1 MRLVGRRRRRAV
13 LSAATVAIT
22 VGSLIAM
29 LMFREHANSLHTSG
43 GLGGLYRF
51 SGPGDP
57 LWERGMDVLLVFT
70 IALVLL
76 ALVNAILVTWATVQ
90 DARHASAIERALGAS
105 PEQVGWALVVAQLLP
120 ALPGAILG
128 VPVGVGLYDAVGRH
142 GSTLPS
148 APAVLGVLVVTL
160 LVVAMLTSVPA
171 RIGAR
176 TSVAEI
182 LQSEL
187 A

>member
-1 MRLVGRRRRRAV
+1 V
-13 LSAATVAIT
+13 LSAASVAIS
-22 VGSLIAM
+22 VGSLVAV

-70 IALVLL
+70 VALVLL
-76 ALVNAILVTWATVQ
+76 ALVNAVLVTWATVQ

-105 PEQVGWALVVAQLLP
+105 PNQVGWGLVVAQLLP

-128 VPVGVGLYDAVGRH
+128 IPVGVGLYDAVGRH
-142 GSTLPS
+142 SSTVPS
-148 APAVLGVLVVTL
+148 APAHLGVLVVTL
-160 LVVAMLTSVPA
+160 LVVAVLTSIPA
-171 RIGAR
+171 RIGAGK
-176 TSVAEI
+176 SVAEI

>member
-1 MRLVGRRRRRAV
+1 
-13 LSAATVAIT
+13 
-22 VGSLIAM
+22 
-29 LMFREHANSLHTSG
+29 
-43 GLGGLYRF
+43 
-51 SGPGDP
+51 
-57 LWERGMDVLLVFT
+57 MDVLLVFT
-70 IALVLL
+70 VALVLL
-76 ALVNAILVTWATVQ
+76 ALVNAVLVTWATVQ

-105 PEQVGWALVVAQLLP
+105 PEQVGWALVVAQFLP

-128 VPVGVGLYDAVGRH
+128 VPVGVGLYDAVGWH
-142 GSTLPS
+142 SSTVPS
-148 APAVLGVLVVTL
+148 GPALLGVLIVTL
-160 LVVAMLTSVPA
+160 LVVAMLTSIPA